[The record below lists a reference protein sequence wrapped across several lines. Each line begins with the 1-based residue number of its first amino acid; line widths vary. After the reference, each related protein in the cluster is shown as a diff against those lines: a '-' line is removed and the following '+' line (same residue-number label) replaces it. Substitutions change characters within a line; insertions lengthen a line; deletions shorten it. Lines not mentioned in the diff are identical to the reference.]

1 MLKRFE
7 VCNYRIFKN
16 TVVLDFSNVGGYKFN
31 SDCTHEGLLS
41 KIILYGRNATGKT
54 SLGRALQDLFMEII
68 AGRNLSYCDDTYVLN
83 ADSDARK
90 ALFRYEFVFDGQNLI
105 YSYEKDASNTL
116 QREKIYVNDKLVVD
130 MDFTKG
136 VLAEIDIN
144 ALEVEGLQVNRYLET
159 IVSDKEG
166 VALEERHNMSFLRFL
181 FNNAALTPDSLIYKL
196 RDFISKMRFSST
208 NRVNMPFTVISRL
221 TDELSDRTR
230 LDSFERFLNE
240 MGIECKLCLRDL
252 PDGRK
257 DLCFKHHKLVPFY
270 DNASSGTKKL
280 TKLYFSFFAGM
291 RNSSFIFMD
300 EFDAFFHYEM
310 AEKVVLYLKKYH
322 PKTQVILTTHNTNLM
337 NNHIMRPDC
346 LMILSRDGRLT
357 ALCDATER
365 ELREGHNL
373 EKMYIAGE
381 FERYE

>member
-257 DLCFKHHKLVPFY
+257 ELCFKHHKLVPFY